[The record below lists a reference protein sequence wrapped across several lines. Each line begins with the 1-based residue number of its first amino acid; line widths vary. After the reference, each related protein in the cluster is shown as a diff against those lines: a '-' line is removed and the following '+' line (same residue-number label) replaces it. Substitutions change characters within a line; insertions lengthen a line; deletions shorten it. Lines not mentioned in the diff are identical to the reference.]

1 MIAGILFLIFL
12 MQYNKI
18 EKTELLSTEGRT
30 FEKAV
35 VTEVVSDNL
44 TENGNRVGNQTVR
57 LKLCSGKFKN
67 EEVEA
72 ISSSSYLFGATC
84 KKGMKV
90 IALVSESQ
98 GEVIASVYSAD
109 REFSLYFMIAVFL
122 LAIILIGGK
131 KGAASV
137 LGLGFTIVC
146 VLFLFLPMI
155 YRGVSPILSAVVV
168 AVITTVV
175 TIYLISGIS
184 VKSLTAISG
193 TVTGVVMAVIFAVI
207 FGKVTQITGYNVSDI
222 EELIYLEEKTAIKI
236 NELLFAGILIASLG
250 AVMDVGMSIA
260 STLQEIYSRRP
271 DLGMWELFKS
281 GMNVGKDMMGTM
293 SNTLIL
299 AFAGGSL
306 NTLVFI
312 FAYNYSYHQI
322 INMYSIGIELMQGIS
337 ASMGVILTVPFTSLA
352 GAFFISGKVLKK

>member
-1 MIAGILFLIFL
+1 MLNKNFLRRGCLVIAGILFLIFL
-12 MQYNKI
+12 IQYNKI

-35 VTEVVSDNL
+35 VTEVTSDNL
-44 TENGNRVGNQTVR
+44 TENGNRVGNQTVSLR
-57 LKLCSGKFKN
+57 LCSGKFKN
-67 EEVEA
+67 DEVEA

-84 KKGMKV
+84 KKGMNV

-155 YRGVSPILSAVVV
+155 YRGVSPIFSAVVV

-193 TVTGVVMAVIFAVI
+193 TVTGVVMAVIFAGI
-207 FGKVTQITGYNVSDI
+207 FGKVTQITGYNVSD
-222 EELIYLEEKTAIKI
+222 Y
-236 NELLFAGILIASLG
+236 NGI
-250 AVMDVGMSIA
+250 
-260 STLQEIYSRRP
+260 
-271 DLGMWELFKS
+271 
-281 GMNVGKDMMGTM
+281 
-293 SNTLIL
+293 
-299 AFAGGSL
+299 
-306 NTLVFI
+306 
-312 FAYNYSYHQI
+312 
-322 INMYSIGIELMQGIS
+322 
-337 ASMGVILTVPFTSLA
+337 VI
-352 GAFFISGKVLKK
+352 